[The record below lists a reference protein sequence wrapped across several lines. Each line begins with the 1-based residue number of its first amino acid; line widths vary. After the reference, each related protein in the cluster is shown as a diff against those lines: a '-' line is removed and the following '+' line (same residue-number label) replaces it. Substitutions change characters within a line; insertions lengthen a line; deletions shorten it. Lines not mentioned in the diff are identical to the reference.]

1 MRLQS
6 VLMSRLCPG
15 RRLRLCLAN
24 TLVLSGL
31 ACLCLSSQWWTNGHP
46 DRSVSPAQYRGPYIY
61 HHDQTLALLYFQPD
75 GERTAVQPQLRSLLS
90 GQQISECRLILAEY
104 GDSKDKI
111 QLLNHFSQRMPVT
124 NCISDDSS
132 HSDDDVPGGGG
143 ELP

>member
-75 GERTAVQPQLRSLLS
+75 GERTAVQPQLRSS
-90 GQQISECRLILAEY
+90 IVRSADQ
-104 GDSKDKI
+104 
-111 QLLNHFSQRMPVT
+111 
-124 NCISDDSS
+124 
-132 HSDDDVPGGGG
+132 
-143 ELP
+143 